1 MKAAIFNRHGSPDVF
16 EMGEVTLP
24 NHSENEIVIDVKAF
38 ALNYVDI
45 WVRRGSPTMKL
56 PLPHIGGTDASGI
69 ISKIG
74 SKWMDKF
81 SIGDHVLVNP
91 GLSCF
96 KCKYCL
102 AGQQSMCTTFKIFG
116 AATWGG
122 AAEQAIIPGS
132 NVHKIPDTLS
142 FEEAAAA
149 PLTFV
154 TAYRML
160 RTKANVKEGEKVLV
174 TGAGGGIGTVAVQM
188 AKKMGATVI
197 ALTSSEKIDRLRN
210 LDVDYCLDYKK
221 DSEWDKTANELTDG
235 IDVVI
240 DSVGEAT
247 WEKSIN
253 VLAKGGRLA
262 SCGATTGSLGKT
274 QIRSVFAKQLTIYG
288 SYMGSNSDF
297 LAALSML
304 YSGKV
309 RPVIDSIRPL
319 EQISDA
325 HSLLESGKHF
335 GKVVLTI

>member
-1 MKAAIFNRHGSPDVF
+1 MEDVPLPD
-16 EMGEVTLP
+16 
-24 NHSENEIVIDVKAF
+24 HSENDIVIDVKTF

-45 WVRRGSPTMKL
+45 WVRRGGPNSKL
-56 PLPHIGGTDASGI
+56 PFPHIGGTDASGI

-74 SKWMDKF
+74 SKWKERF

-91 GLSCF
+91 GFSCF

-102 AGQQSMCTTFKIFG
+102 VGQQSMCTTFKIFG
-116 AATWGG
+116 AGTWGG
-122 AAEQAIIPGS
+122 AAEQAIIPGT

-174 TGAGGGIGTVAVQM
+174 TGAGGGVGTAAVQM
-188 AKKMGATVI
+188 AKEMGATVI
-197 ALTSSEKIDRLRN
+197 ALTSTEKIAKLTN
-210 LDVDYCLDYKK
+210 LGVDYCLDYKK
-221 DSEWDKTANELTDG
+221 DADWDTTANELTGG

-247 WEKSIN
+247 WEKSID

-262 SCGATTGSLGKT
+262 SCGVTTGNLGKT

-309 RPVIDSIRPL
+309 RPIIDSTRPL
-319 EQISDA
+319 EQMSAA
-325 HSLLESGKHF
+325 HTLLESGKHF